1 MRFCHKQYLKICI
14 LTFLLLCVDHE
25 IHSGFARAK
34 VWTGIDILEAEN
46 FSRLQGFNAGLITN
60 LTGRNREGKRTLDL
74 MRESVNFK
82 LVRVF
87 SPEHGL
93 NGDLDRKVESSV
105 DPQTGLPVYSLYGE
119 TRRPT
124 AEMLKGL
131 DILIFDIQDVG
142 ARFYTYIT
150 TMAFAMEAAGKA
162 GIRFM
167 VLDRPNPVNGE
178 HVEGPV
184 LDSNRLSFIGY
195 YPLPVRYGLT
205 MGELAELFRAENS
218 LRVEL
223 EVVKMKGWER
233 KFWFDE
239 TDLTWVNPSPN
250 IRNLHQAT
258 LYTATGL
265 LEATNVSVGRGTD
278 TPFEIIG
285 APWIKSSELQDAL
298 QGRKI
303 KGVQFHEANFTPRSD
318 QHKGQLCQGVRL
330 TVTDRSQFQS
340 VACGLELAQALWRL
354 YPKDFQAKELIQRV
368 GSEKVVQGI
377 LKEQPLEELIKV
389 DEEPL
394 KNFLEIRKKYLLYL

>member
-1 MRFCHKQYLKICI
+1 MRFCYKQHLKLCL
-14 LTFLLLCVDHE
+14 LTLLLLCVDRE
-25 IHSGFARAK
+25 IHPGSARAK

-46 FSRLQGFNAGLITN
+46 FSRLQGLHVGLITN

-74 MRESVNFK
+74 MRESLNFK

-87 SPEHGL
+87 SPEHSL

-131 DILIFDIQDVG
+131 DILVFDIQDVG

-205 MGELAELFRAENS
+205 MGELAELFRAENR
-218 LRVEL
+218 LDVQL

-239 TDLTWVNPSPN
+239 TDLLWVNPSPN
-250 IRNLHQAT
+250 IRNLQQAT
-258 LYTATGL
+258 LYTTTGL

-285 APWIKSSELQDAL
+285 APWIKSNELQHDL
-298 QGRKI
+298 QGRKVE
-303 KGVQFHEANFTPRSD
+303 GVQFHVVNFTPISD
-318 QHKGQLCQGVRL
+318 LHKGQPCQGVRL
-330 TVTDRSQFQS
+330 TVTNRNQFQS
-340 VACGLELAQALWRL
+340 VAFGLELAQALWHL

-368 GSEKVVQGI
+368 GSEKVVEGI
-377 LKEQPLEELIKV
+377 LKDQPLEELIKV
-389 DEEPL
+389 DKEPL
-394 KNFLEIRKKYLLYL
+394 KNFLLIRKKYLLYP